1 MIEMNRIS
9 ALLHKMNFFARQR
22 RAVKY
27 THKFVITAKDTKKQ
41 GNQQVSND
49 KDPITNATKVLE
61 GFDPVNNVV
70 DRRLLFE
77 VTGMRLHSDEFQ
89 DGESSESD
97 QGDELLP
104 IDYAFMERFDN
115 QEDDDDDT
123 GQKENLTTT
132 LNP

>member
-77 VTGMRLHSDEFQ
+77 VTGMRLHSDEFRTVNRLSQ
-89 DGESSESD
+89 IKVTNSFPSIMRSWKGSTIKKMMMMI
-97 QGDELLP
+97 QVKKK
-104 IDYAFMERFDN
+104 
-115 QEDDDDDT
+115 T
-123 GQKENLTTT
+123 
-132 LNP
+132 

>member
-1 MIEMNRIS
+1 M
-9 ALLHKMNFFARQR
+9 
-22 RAVKY
+22 
-27 THKFVITAKDTKKQ
+27 
-41 GNQQVSND
+41 
-49 KDPITNATKVLE
+49 LE